1 MEEEKV
7 FKDILIRDSSIL
19 ARIPLN
25 SSQEYELSH
34 AEFFDVRTG
43 SRLKEIHPPMNSE
56 DIKRGYSIETVLAG
70 AIVESGCPVWMG
82 YDTDPGK
89 VTSIL
94 EIRQRKLDS
103 VVADSILDQVRVIHG
118 LLSKFVQ
125 AASMAKPEQKYW
137 LSQQLLTFVRKFSG
151 RELAELDEIAD
162 WLLKNIKK

>member
-1 MEEEKV
+1 MVK
-7 FKDILIRDSSIL
+7 
-19 ARIPLN
+19 IPLD
-25 SSQEYELSH
+25 SAEEYEMSG
-34 AEFFDVRTG
+34 ADFFDVRTG
-43 SRLKEIHPPMNSE
+43 TRLKEIHPPINHE
-56 DIKRGYSIETVLAG
+56 DIKRGRSIERVLAQ
-70 AIVESGCPVWMG
+70 AILESGCPVWMG
-82 YDTDPGK
+82 YDADPSK

-125 AASMAKPEQKYW
+125 AASHAKPEEKYW

-162 WLLKNIKK
+162 WILKNIKK